1 LVQTFGHEPG
11 GPKQGC
17 LESRHLGSKPRA
29 AARLA
34 RRVSEG
40 WASPSPRGVWGVATL
55 CLPTGAETL
64 TPAKGERQALP
75 NACQSP
81 AVNLPV
87 VDPPPHHRPL
97 NRGRVAPNGMGTWPG
112 LRTNAPEGIEG
123 AAVHLA
129 RVAVGRAR
137 TGAAARAVAKPCRT
151 IRLASRQPLRLQ
163 RGDRVRRR
171 GRYVEASFA
180 VS

>member
-1 LVQTFGHEPG
+1 
-11 GPKQGC
+11 